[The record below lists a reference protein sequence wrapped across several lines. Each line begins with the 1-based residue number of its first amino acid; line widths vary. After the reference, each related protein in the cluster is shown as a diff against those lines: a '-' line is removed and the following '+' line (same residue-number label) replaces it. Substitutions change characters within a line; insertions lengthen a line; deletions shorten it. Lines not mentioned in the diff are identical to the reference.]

1 MSKPNL
7 YQLQDSGKKANETEF
22 KQPQNITQLI
32 LVEDQKKEGKP
43 LLSIITENSQNE
55 KNCTTATDE
64 ITENKKYIE
73 NLINSIDQRINITD
87 NILKQS
93 FDKKRNLQIQDFKK
107 ALNEKQ
113 SQNIQ
118 KINMKFEQKG
128 ESGKNKVQ
136 IPKIMNKSE
145 KTEIKININK
155 GTDYT
160 KTFKIMKLKKEN
172 IPPKKDES
180 FMMEILKIKKKDI
193 LRDVQTLE
201 KEISNLEK
209 EKAKE
214 SKDRFME
221 SQKYINSL
229 IYMTI
234 YYHYLAFQDIQR
246 NSTQIQE
253 KFTQEKLQ

>member
-1 MSKPNL
+1 MAKPNL
-7 YQLQDSGKKANETEF
+7 YQHQDSGKKANETEF
-22 KQPQNITQLI
+22 KQPQNISQLI

-43 LLSIITENSQNE
+43 LLTIITENSQNE

-64 ITENKKYIE
+64 FIENKKYIE

-87 NILKQS
+87 TILKQS
-93 FDKKRNLQIQDFKK
+93 FDKKNNVQIQDFKK
-107 ALNEKQ
+107 ALKDKQ

-118 KINMKFEQKG
+118 KINIKFEQKE
-128 ESGKNKVQ
+128 ESGKNRVQ
-136 IPKIMNKSE
+136 IQKLTNKSE

-160 KTFKIMKLKKEN
+160 KTFKILKLKKEN

-209 EKAKE
+209 ERIKE
-214 SKDRFME
+214 SKHRFME
-221 SQKYINSL
+221 NQKYILS
-229 IYMTI
+229 
-234 YYHYLAFQDIQR
+234 
-246 NSTQIQE
+246 
-253 KFTQEKLQ
+253 